1 MLVCHIA
8 VAGFYGLQTDLAWK
22 GTSWLEKTTNFLL
35 LWLIFFA
42 CTTPGSNSRGMVL
55 TISCFL
61 LGHSLSMSNWNF
73 WSVQVGKDMPPKGG
87 NCLVFFASKEIH
99 SRFEIRDD
107 RVMFIKRQDLGCKAG
122 QWFWSIPGHPIF
134 GVSLGQDCKAEK
146 NGKACRRKKKDL
158 KKDPSWWVRGGGYWT
173 AHFLIGQLDI
183 GAADSLVFF
192 LDSKLGMGQVTFD
205 EFHGS
210 FRFEWGGYWGYQ

>member
-1 MLVCHIA
+1 
-8 VAGFYGLQTDLAWK
+8 
-22 GTSWLEKTTNFLL
+22 
-35 LWLIFFA
+35 
-42 CTTPGSNSRGMVL
+42 
-55 TISCFL
+55 
-61 LGHSLSMSNWNF
+61 
-73 WSVQVGKDMPPKGG
+73 
-87 NCLVFFASKEIH
+87 
-99 SRFEIRDD
+99 
-107 RVMFIKRQDLGCKAG
+107 
-122 QWFWSIPGHPIF
+122 
-134 GVSLGQDCKAEK
+134 LGQDCKAEK